1 MHHTLA
7 VKTRLETKKYKV
19 KSRLT
24 GFLLKAC
31 LLVCVAVSWQKSP
44 IGLPE
49 KGAYLIHELS
59 SLTPSYLSRVQP
71 KLFTLEIG
79 CQHMNYVWRTNIHS
93 TNISATFMDRTA
105 GIKK

>member
-1 MHHTLA
+1 MFMHHTLA

-31 LLVCVAVSWQKSP
+31 LLVCVAISWQKSP

-49 KGAYLIHELS
+49 KGAYLIHDSLHPVPFQDSNLNS
-59 SLTPSYLSRVQP
+59 SP
-71 KLFTLEIG
+71 
-79 CQHMNYVWRTNIHS
+79 WRLVVSI
-93 TNISATFMDRTA
+93 
-105 GIKK
+105 